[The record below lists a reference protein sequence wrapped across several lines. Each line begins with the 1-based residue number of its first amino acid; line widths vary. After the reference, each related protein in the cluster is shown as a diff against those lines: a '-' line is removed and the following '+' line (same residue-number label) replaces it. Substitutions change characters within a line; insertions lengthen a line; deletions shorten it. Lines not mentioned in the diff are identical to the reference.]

1 MLNLLGLSNPL
12 ALDGAELHRV
22 GQRRRL
28 EQQLLHRLGQRDRV
42 VDGEYIVWGSGD
54 YSGEYIV
61 WGSSIPQDEGR

>member
-1 MLNLLGLSNPL
+1 MLNLLGPVEP
-12 ALDGAELHRV
+12 ARLDGTELHRL
-22 GQRRRL
+22 GRRRRL

-42 VDGEYIVWGSGD
+42 ADGEYIVWGSGD